1 MKQNTA
7 MTIFGWILTA
17 IIAGMLSMSAFFKL
31 APLDEVVKGWEKSG
45 YPASTR
51 IPIGAAEV
59 TSMVL
64 FLIPQTRVLGAVLL
78 TGYLGGAVATH
89 ARANESVLIPFLF
102 GVAVWLAL
110 FFRDPKIRA
119 LLPIA
124 WPETSSSEK

>member
-1 MKQNTA
+1 MKQNIV
-7 MTIFGWILTA
+7 MTIIGWILTA
-17 IIAGMLSMSAFFKL
+17 VIAGMLSMSAFFKL
-31 APLDEVVKGWEKSG
+31 APTEDVLKGWEKSG
-45 YPASTR
+45 YPAETR
-51 IPIGAAEV
+51 IPIGIAEV
-59 TSMVL
+59 TSLVL

-89 ARANESVLIPFLF
+89 AHAGESVLIPVIF

-124 WPETSSSEK
+124 WPESSHSEK